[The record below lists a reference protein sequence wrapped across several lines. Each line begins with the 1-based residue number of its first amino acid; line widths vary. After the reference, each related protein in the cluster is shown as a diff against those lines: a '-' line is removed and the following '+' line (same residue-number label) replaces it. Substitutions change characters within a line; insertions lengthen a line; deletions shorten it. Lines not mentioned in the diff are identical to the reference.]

1 MQDTVIES
9 GRRVLG
15 SDDHPVGDRISRD
28 GLEPRLGTHP
38 PLTGMR
44 GIAMVLIFLFH
55 SNVPGF
61 TGAFTS
67 LELFFVLSGFL
78 ITALLLQEH
87 QAKGTISL
95 KAFYI
100 RRALRLGPALLF
112 FLACYLVFCFSF
124 YQDWPTRRHHLEDAL
139 IVLLYM
145 ANWTRA
151 FGLHRPDG
159 LGHCWSLSVEEQFY
173 FLWPLIVLFLVRF
186 AKNRRSLL
194 IALLLPLPWLWRS
207 YLLFHGADWD
217 RLYNGFDCRADA
229 LLAGC
234 FLASLWHAG
243 HLANWHRH
251 PFFAKAAAMAAF
263 AVLAGFT
270 VVARWQSAALYLW
283 QYAIILAATAV
294 VIIDITHRPRGFL
307 ARLLALPPMV
317 GLGTISY
324 GLYLWHFPIIGYV
337 GVYGVTGAAAVFL
350 SAALTLSAAIFS
362 WFVIERPALR
372 LKRKYVVV
380 DRE

>member
-1 MQDTVIES
+1 MQDTVIDS
-9 GRRVLG
+9 GTRALRDAQPADARLPQ
-15 SDDHPVGDRISRD
+15 DGDS
-28 GLEPRLGTHP
+28 PCLGTHP

-44 GIAMVLIFLFH
+44 GFAMVLIFLFH

-87 QAKGTISL
+87 QERKTISL
-95 KAFYI
+95 RAFYL
-100 RRALRLGPALLF
+100 RRALRLGPALFF
-112 FLACYLVFCFSF
+112 FLFCYLAFCFT
-124 YQDWPTRRHHLEDAL
+124 YYKDGGNRLHHLQDAL
-139 IVLLYM
+139 IVLFYM

-151 FGLHRPDG
+151 LGLERPG
-159 LGHCWSLSVEEQFY
+159 ALGHCWSLSVEEQFY
-173 FLWPLIVLFLVRF
+173 FLWPLIILFLVRF
-186 AKNRRSLL
+186 SKFQRSLM
-194 IALLLPLPWLWRS
+194 IAILLPLPWMWRG
-207 YLLFHGADWD
+207 YLLFQGADWA

-243 HLANWHRH
+243 KLRSWHSHPTLA
-251 PFFAKAAAMAAF
+251 KGLTLVAF
-263 AVLAGFT
+263 TLLAVFT
-270 VVARWQSAALYLW
+270 VIARWQNAALYLW
-283 QYAIILAATAV
+283 QYAIILTATSL
-294 VIIDITHRPRGFL
+294 VIIDITQRPQGFL
-307 ARLLALPPMV
+307 ARLLSLPPMV

-337 GVYGVTGAAAVFL
+337 GVFGGTGASAVFL
-350 SAALTLSAAIFS
+350 SASLTLVAAIFS

-372 LKRKYVVV
+372 LKKRYAVVS
-380 DRE
+380 RI